1 MGAKQSLTDDL
12 MQFKLTS
19 RELAR
24 DSKKAYAKANAEM
37 KKAAAAK
44 KSGNLEGAKIYA
56 GNAIRE
62 KNFSLQTLKLSSQI
76 DGVAARLEQA
86 IRMQKTSATMQQTV
100 KGMSSAMKSMNV
112 EKISDTMSQFSQ
124 LFQDMDVNAS
134 VISGAMDSSAASMV
148 PMDEVDALLERI
160 DDEQEVDT
168 AALLNSL
175 GKGTS
180 ELPAKAPAAK
190 APADDIE
197 ERLAALRR

>member
-24 DSKKAYAKANAEM
+24 DSKKAFAKANTEM

-44 KSGNLEGAKIYA
+44 KSGNIEGAKIYA
-56 GNAIRE
+56 ANAIRE
-62 KNFSLQTLKLSSQI
+62 KNFSLQYLKLSSQI

-86 IRMQKTSATMQQTV
+86 IRMQKTSATMSQTV

-112 EKISDTMSQFSQ
+112 EKISDTMAQFSK
-124 LFQDMDVNAS
+124 LFEDMDVNAS
-134 VISGAMDSSAASMV
+134 TISGAMDSSTASMV

-168 AALLNSL
+168 TQLLNSL

-180 ELPAKAPAAK
+180 ELPKAPVAAK
-190 APADDIE
+190 AADDIE